1 MAMSQ
6 GRQHQSTRQTTYR
19 NSQYVDRQY
28 VYGSAVRQPARRSET
43 EPARRPSRYVEE
55 EQKPQVRTR
64 KVARRKN
71 QFSIPFFMFLMSAMI
86 FCGIVLVNYV
96 SIRSEITTS
105 IEKIAALESTLN
117 DMRLE
122 NDEDYS
128 RIKNGIDL
136 DEIKMKAIGKLGMTY
151 AKEGQ
156 VIKYTEVDDDYVRQV
171 SDIPKE

>member
-6 GRQHQSTRQTTYR
+6 GRQYQSTRQTTYR
-19 NSQYVDRQY
+19 NSQYV
-28 VYGSAVRQPARRSET
+28 YGNAVRQPARRTEM
-43 EPARRPSRYVEE
+43 EPARRPSRYVER

-86 FCGIVLVNYV
+86 FCGVVLVNYV

-156 VIKYTEVDDDYVRQV
+156 VINYTEVDDDYVRQV